1 MKGWALRGYIMSET
15 LQFVVFRVGDEEF
28 AVDIKRVKEIIR
40 VREATRIPRTP
51 SYIQGV
57 INLRGDVIPVIDLR
71 RRFELESIEVTGD
84 TRTIIIEVGK
94 DLVGFIVDSVTE
106 VLRIVEDEVE
116 SPPNNVAGLRSEYLL
131 GVGKVD
137 GRLIIILDV
146 DKLLIPGQ
154 LSIT

>member
-1 MKGWALRGYIMSET
+1 LKGWALRGYIMSET

-116 SPPNNVAGLRSEYLL
+116 PPPNNVAGLRSEYLL

>member
-116 SPPNNVAGLRSEYLL
+116 PPPNNVAGLRSEYLL